1 MRNKTVLIVEDFDDT
16 RAMMKMVLEMKG
28 CLVVEAVNGREAVE
42 LAACQ
47 CPDLIL
53 MDLRMP
59 VMSGVEATR
68 LIHARA
74 ETCHVPIV
82 AISAHCEG
90 DWKEE
95 ALDAG
100 AVGCVEK
107 PVDFDALDKV
117 LKRFLYLN

>member
-1 MRNKTVLIVEDFDDT
+1 MQSKTVLVVEDFDDT

-28 CLVVEAVNGREAVE
+28 CRVVEAINGREAVE
-42 LAACQ
+42 ITARQ

-59 VMSGVEATR
+59 VMSGIEATR
-68 LIHARA
+68 LILAQA

-90 DWKEE
+90 NWKEE
-95 ALDAG
+95 ALEAG

-117 LKRFLYLN
+117 LFQFLYAN

>member
-1 MRNKTVLIVEDFDDT
+1 MRNKTILIVEDFDDS

-42 LAACQ
+42 LAAYQ

-59 VMSGVEATR
+59 VMNGIEATR
-68 LIHARA
+68 LILAQA

-100 AVGCVEK
+100 AVECVEK
-107 PVDFDALDKV
+107 PVDFDALDRV
-117 LKRFLYLN
+117 LRRFLSVN